1 VSEAAAEVARRY
13 FTAIGQQD
21 LDAAL
26 ACWKPGAIDHLAP
39 VGELSAPEGMRA
51 YFGSLFAAMPDLTY
65 EVRDLVA
72 DGGKVAV
79 WWRIRG
85 SFTGEPFDGVRA
97 TGGKVEAEGLDF
109 VRVEDG
115 LIVRNDSYWDDSSI
129 ARQLGLLP
137 AKGSRQER
145 ALKGLLNVKTR
156 LTRRRR

>member
-1 VSEAAAEVARRY
+1 VSDEAVAVARRY

-39 VGELSAPEGMRA
+39 VGELSAPDGMRA
-51 YFGSLFAAMPDLTY
+51 YFESLFAAMPDLAY

-85 SFTGEPFDGVRA
+85 SFTGAPFDGVRA

-145 ALKGLLNVKTR
+145 VLKGLLNAKIR
-156 LTRRRR
+156 LTRRR

>member
-1 VSEAAAEVARRY
+1 VSEAATDVARRY

-26 ACWKPGAIDHLAP
+26 ACWKEGGVDHLAP
-39 VGELSAPEGMRA
+39 VGELVAPDGMRA

-65 EVRDLVA
+65 EVRETVSEGDR
-72 DGGKVAV
+72 VAV

-85 SFTGEPFDGVRA
+85 TFTGAPFDGVRA
-97 TGGKVEAEGLDF
+97 TGGRVEAEGLDY

-145 ALKGLLNVKTR
+145 FLKRLLNLKTR
-156 LTRRRR
+156 VTRRG